1 MLKWK
6 FIIKQKGHHII
17 LKGSI
22 HQEDVIVLNTRHW
35 NLYVNSI
42 RTTKYIQWILSSNE
56 KQVENKTFRDL
67 NAKKSGIFCFKETE
81 KISQKTLVKLYVWVC
96 SHKIKCSH
104 FS

>member
-6 FIIKQKGHHII
+6 FTIKQKGHHII

-22 HQEDVIVLNTRHW
+22 HQEDVTVLNTWHW

-42 RTTKYIQWILSSNE
+42 RTPKYIQWILSSNE

-67 NAKKSGIFCFKETE
+67 NAKKIRDFLFQRNRKDFTE
-81 KISQKTLVKLYVWVC
+81 NFTKIVLLSMQ
-96 SHKIKCSH
+96 S
-104 FS
+104 